1 MVQKIE
7 NAIDPH
13 RFNETR
19 YTMSLWG
26 GSKHPGP
33 YEHRLLM
40 QYRDK
45 LLYNQRNPDKP
56 QLSLYPAESTATVK
70 QTFNQYI
77 GNLLTSKE
85 NMRRFIK
92 AGAKFWMGTDTGAF
106 MTMRQED
113 PYGREMAHM
122 VEMGM
127 TPMQAI
133 QSATRNGAEGLGLLD
148 ELGTIEKGKIAD
160 IIVVAGDPLTDIQS
174 AMSRVYAVIKDGVRY
189 K

>member
-1 MVQKIE
+1 
-7 NAIDPH
+7 
-13 RFNETR
+13 
-19 YTMSLWG
+19 MSLWG
-26 GSKHPGP
+26 ASKHPGP
-33 YEHRLLM
+33 YEHKILM

-56 QLSLYPAESTATVK
+56 QLSLYPADSTEKVNLTY
-70 QTFNQYI
+70 NQYKN
-77 GNLLTSKE
+77 NLLTSKE

-113 PYGREMAHM
+113 PYAREMAHM

-127 TPMQAI
+127 TANQAI
-133 QSATRNGAEGLGLLD
+133 QASTRNGAEGLGLLN
-148 ELGTIEKGKIAD
+148 ELGTIEKGKLAD
-160 IIVVAGDPLTDIQS
+160 IIVVAGDPLTDMLS
-174 AMSRVYAVIKDGVRY
+174 AMKRVYAVIKDGIRY